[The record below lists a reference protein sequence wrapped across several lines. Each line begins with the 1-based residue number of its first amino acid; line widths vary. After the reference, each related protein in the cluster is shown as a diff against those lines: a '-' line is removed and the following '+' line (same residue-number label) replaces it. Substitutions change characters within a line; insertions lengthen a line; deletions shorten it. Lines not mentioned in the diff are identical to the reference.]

1 MNPNKVAEAPVL
13 QSPINPARSTDQL
26 SIEPAAG
33 GGESASVTGSSL
45 RYAETDRH
53 ELLALLELLP
63 PAVRDPVLAQP
74 EFSDLIEIVLDVGR
88 RPLARLPS
96 GDIELGSW
104 LVDAE
109 TLGQASELIGP
120 FDADN
125 RAGVVGTLHRI
136 SALRNRSGRVV
147 GLTFRRGRAI
157 YGQVRMIRDLIE
169 SRRSTLLVGR
179 PGVGKTTLLR
189 EISRELADSAG
200 RRVLI
205 VDTSNEI
212 AGDGDIP
219 HPGIGSARRMQVPA
233 PDRQHQ
239 VMIEAVENH
248 MPEVLVIDEIGT
260 REEARAAR
268 TIAERGVQLVATAH
282 GNSLHNLITNPTL
295 NSLVGGIE
303 NVILSDR
310 EARRRR
316 TRKAVLE
323 RRAAPTFDV
332 LVEIARRNRLLV
344 HPDLAVATDAVL
356 AGEPVVAQIRHI
368 EAGEV
373 VVDRHT
379 VRPDRGER
387 APVASASPDLIERA
401 TIAPAPLEPYLHGIS
416 AGKVRKAA
424 RALGVEVRP
433 VREIGQAELL
443 LTTRSAYLY
452 RDEAIDRALE
462 LDLPMFVLE
471 GTNLERVRS
480 GLAQALDALRFEST
494 HEPPPK
500 SRSQLA

>member
-1 MNPNKVAEAPVL
+1 MKSRKPQFSRA
-13 QSPINPARSTDQL
+13 QSIPPGPPISSPL
-26 SIEPAAG
+26 SRAAG

-219 HPGIGSARRMQVPA
+219 HPGIGS
-233 PDRQHQ
+233 
-239 VMIEAVENH
+239 
-248 MPEVLVIDEIGT
+248 G
-260 REEARAAR
+260 AADAGSGSR
-268 TIAERGVQLVATAH
+268 P
-282 GNSLHNLITNPTL
+282 PTP
-295 NSLVGGIE
+295 
-303 NVILSDR
+303 SD
-310 EARRRR
+310 
-316 TRKAVLE
+316 
-323 RRAAPTFDV
+323 D
-332 LVEIARRNRLLV
+332 
-344 HPDLAVATDAVL
+344 
-356 AGEPVVAQIRHI
+356 
-368 EAGEV
+368 
-373 VVDRHT
+373 
-379 VRPDRGER
+379 
-387 APVASASPDLIERA
+387 
-401 TIAPAPLEPYLHGIS
+401 
-416 AGKVRKAA
+416 
-424 RALGVEVRP
+424 
-433 VREIGQAELL
+433 
-443 LTTRSAYLY
+443 
-452 RDEAIDRALE
+452 
-462 LDLPMFVLE
+462 
-471 GTNLERVRS
+471 RS
-480 GLAQALDALRFEST
+480 GRKPHARGPSN
-494 HEPPPK
+494 
-500 SRSQLA
+500 R